1 MKNTNHHVSSRLLLV
16 AALLVAWVLAPVAQ
30 AQTRQRT
37 RITTTQSG
45 GSLILNGERTSKG
58 PGTFTNSGT
67 YTRTGP
73 NGGSSSGTYSGQGSR
88 RFIPGQGVEGDYS
101 GQVTTQRGQNWHL
114 NHQHTTTRTDEGW
127 QRQGNT
133 TVQNTAGET
142 VGSSSAILKGQP
154 GEGWQRTGQFNN
166 ARGQSWTTESS
177 GTPTGPGQWQRETR
191 VFNAEGELI
200 GGSDTVRVDAPHR
213 PEDESGTESFVQY
226 QFMPGQG
233 WVKTVEGNTLKPVS
247 SSMSSFGKTWAN

>member
-1 MKNTNHHVSSRLLLV
+1 MKNTSHCVSSRLSLV

-30 AQTRQRT
+30 AQPRQHT
-37 RITTTQSG
+37 RIATTQSG
-45 GSLILNGERTSKG
+45 GSLHISGERISSG
-58 PGTFTNSGT
+58 PGTFTHSGS

-73 NGGSSSGTYSGQGSR
+73 NGGSGSGTYSGQGSR

-101 GQVTTQRGQNWHL
+101 GQVTTRQGQNWHL

-127 QRQGNT
+127 QRQGNN

-177 GTPTGPGQWQRETR
+177 GTPTGPGQWQRKTR
-191 VFNAEGELI
+191 VFDGEGELI
-200 GGSDTVRVDAPHR
+200 GGSDTD
-213 PEDESGTESFVQY
+213 VQY
-226 QFMPGQG
+226 QFVPGQG
-233 WVKTVEGNTLKPVS
+233 WVKTVEGNTLNGQPIRRTTTVS
-247 SSMSSFGKTWAN
+247 PNP